1 MAAGSGRKLR
11 ISKGATAIAGARADN
26 LTINNEPVD
35 ITDKDDLGWRT
46 MLADVGVR
54 SVDAEATGVLLDST
68 ILTVAMGTASGLL
81 AAYTIDVDGIGAFT
95 GDWFLTSFALTGE
108 QADAITFTASIQ
120 SSGTITYTPD

>member
-11 ISKGATAIAGARADN
+11 ISKGATPIAGARAHT

-46 MLADVGVR
+46 MLNDVGVR
-54 SVDAEATGVLLDST
+54 SVDAEVTGVLLDST

-81 AAYTIDVDGIGAFT
+81 AAYTVAVDGI
-95 GDWFLTSFALTGE
+95 
-108 QADAITFTASIQ
+108 
-120 SSGTITYTPD
+120 